1 VSTLSIG
8 LVVSH
13 LTEEV
18 AMSSIPKVVGAL
30 SCAFLL
36 CLGLS
41 GTAALAAD
49 DMQLGKSGERIG
61 GQSGHRGDEDKLQG
75 IAGDSSGKRIGGQSG
90 HRGDE
95 DKLKGVAVDSAG
107 KRIGGQSGH
116 RGDEDKLK
124 RSPMK
129 K

>member
-1 VSTLSIG
+1 MQLF
-8 LVVSH
+8 SH

-18 AMSSIPKVVGAL
+18 PMLSIPKVVGVM
-30 SCAFLL
+30 SCGFLL

-49 DMQLGKSGERIG
+49 DMQLGPSGERVG
-61 GQSGHRGDEDKLQG
+61 GQSGHRGDEDKLTG
-75 IAGDSSGKRIGGQSG
+75 VAGDASGKRIGGQ
-90 HRGDE
+90 
-95 DKLKGVAVDSAG
+95 L
-107 KRIGGQSGH
+107 GH

-124 RSPMK
+124 RSPIK

>member
-1 VSTLSIG
+1 MLC
-8 LVVSH
+8 
-13 LTEEV
+13 
-18 AMSSIPKVVGAL
+18 IPKVVGVM

-41 GTAALAAD
+41 GTAALATD

-75 IAGDSSGKRIGGQSG
+75 AAGDSSGKRIGGQSG

-95 DKLKGVAVDSAG
+95 DKLQGAAGDSSG